1 MRRFVTF
8 VVLLLFTVPFGLSIS
23 GCHKAAVVTFCDG
36 TSSGVVVGQTTNIV
50 LQPKVYGISLSYGQK
65 GQISTPAATDCKGN
79 STSPAKYTYGT
90 TDMTLA
96 DVNPATGQLCAGN
109 WNRNSGG
116 SIADYTTCNLTNK
129 SGTAYVTA
137 AADGTTSN
145 PLPVFIHPVVTS
157 IVLGAPS
164 SSCSAS
170 TVSFNIASI
179 TRSSNSVTVSTATA
193 TGLTAGE
200 SFTVAGVTDTSF
212 NGAFAVNS
220 ISGTTLTYSQT
231 GANATSSGGQ
241 ITEPDLSTNCCDVAQ
256 NASTTA
262 PAYAGNVCLSQ
273 GVTGQLSARVYQNG
287 TTLPQDNISCQV
299 GHLTYS
305 PQDTTVVTIDQNGVA
320 TAVAPGSTIISATVS
335 STPSSAG
342 FFSTCPPVSISLT
355 NPGAT
360 SIAQNNTQPLVAV
373 VKDTNSVTLTGLSL
387 EYVSTTPQTIPGASS
402 ITPTYPGAASIT
414 ALCMPGT
421 CNPSPF
427 NQIGLFGNG
436 LPISSNKVQVTSPG
450 TVGTVLYIAS
460 TQSRYIVP
468 VDLTTTNLGT
478 PVLLPYVPN
487 SMVISV
493 DGTSI
498 YMGSSTELMVFNA
511 TSNALT
517 REDTSSPGTVLAVSP
532 DGGTVA
538 ITDTVRKVTT
548 LETSAGAVIT
558 TYGAASTHAQWTP
571 DSQTVYITAGSQLL
585 VYSTQ
590 TGWHSI
596 TPTTPVLDVATTTPA
611 VGAYFAGATTT
622 ARGYCPI
629 TTANGTISTTN
640 VFYPPADSQSV
651 VTDRIAAT
659 NDGNHIL
666 GVTAT
671 TGTPLLNDLTVSIPY
686 GNCPSAGLTF
696 SSTANGAFL
705 TGATATA
712 ITGVVPA
719 SDSSVAFVTY
729 TGTGGVL
736 PSYIPATSGL
746 GTVGSIKL
754 SGTAIAP
761 VAGVFSADNL
771 TFYTGT
777 TGDNL
782 VHIISRT
789 TLTDTKTI
797 APSLPIENGTTIVTP
812 NLLVQRVRKTTS

>member
-79 STSPAKYTYGT
+79 STSPTKYTYGT

-96 DVNPATGQLCAGN
+96 DVNPSTGQLCAGS
-109 WNRNSGG
+109 WNRNTGG
-116 SIADYTTCNLTNK
+116 SIADYTTCNPTNK

-170 TVSFNIASI
+170 KVSFNIASI
-179 TRSSNSVTVSTATA
+179 TRSSNTVTVTTTTS

-200 SFTVAGVTDTSF
+200 SFTVAGVADTSF

-220 ISGTTLTYSQT
+220 VSGTTLVYSQT
-231 GANATSSGGQ
+231 GSNATSSGGQ
-241 ITEPDLSTNCCDVAQ
+241 ITEPDLSTNCCTVAQ
-256 NASTTA
+256 NASTSA

-305 PQDTTVVTIDQNGVA
+305 PQDTTVVTVDQNGVA

-342 FFSTCPPVSISLT
+342 FFSTCPPVSITLT

-360 SIAQNNTQPLVAV
+360 SIGQNNTQPLTTTIL
-373 VKDTNSVTLTGLSL
+373 DTNGKTLTGVNL
-387 EYVSTTPQTIPGASS
+387 EYVSTTPQTIPGGSS

-450 TVGTVLYIAS
+450 TVGTILYIAS
-460 TQSRYIVP
+460 TQSQYIVP
-468 VDLTTTNLGT
+468 VDFTTTTLGT
-478 PVLLPYVPN
+478 PVRLPYVPN

-493 DGTSI
+493 DGSTI
-498 YMGSSTELMVFNA
+498 YLGSSTELMVYNA
-511 TSNALT
+511 VSNAVT
-517 REDTSSPGTVLAVSP
+517 REDQSSPGTVLAVSP
-532 DGGTVA
+532 DGNTVA
-538 ITDTVRKVTT
+538 ITDPVRKVTS

-558 TYGAASTHAQWTP
+558 TYGAVGTHAQWTP

-590 TGWHSI
+590 TGWHQLA
-596 TPTTPVLDVATTTPA
+596 PTTPALDVTITTPP
-611 VGAYFAGATTT
+611 VGAFFAGATTT

-629 TTANGTISTTN
+629 TTANGTTSTTN
-640 VFYPPADSQSV
+640 VFYPDAGVVGP
-651 VTDRIAAT
+651 VTDRVAAT
-659 NDGNHIL
+659 NDGVHIL

-671 TGTPLLNDLTVSIPY
+671 TGTPLLNDLVVKIPF
-686 GNCPSAGLTF
+686 GNCPPAGLTF
-696 SSTANGAFL
+696 GSTANGGFL
-705 TGATATA
+705 TGVTATA
-712 ITGVVPA
+712 ITGVVPS
-719 SDSSVAFVTY
+719 SDSAVAFVTY
-729 TGTGGVL
+729 TGTGGIL
-736 PSYIPATSGL
+736 PSYLPASSGL
-746 GTVGSIKL
+746 GTIGSVKL
-754 SGTAIAP
+754 SGTAVAP
-761 VAGVFSADNL
+761 VAGVFSSDNL

-782 VHIISRT
+782 VHIINRT

-797 APSLPIENGTTIVTP
+797 APNLPIVNGTTIVTP
-812 NLLVQRVRKTTS
+812 NLLVQRARKTTS

>member
-36 TSSGVVVGQTTNIV
+36 GSSGVVVGQTTNIV

-79 STSPAKYTYGT
+79 TTSPTKYVYGT
-90 TDMTLA
+90 TDMTIA
-96 DVNPATGQLCAGN
+96 DVNPSTGQLCAGT
-109 WNRNSGG
+109 WNRNTGG
-116 SIADYTTCNLTNK
+116 AIADYTTCNYTNK

-157 IVLGAPS
+157 IVLGSPS
-164 SSCSAS
+164 TSCS
-170 TVSFNIASI
+170 
-179 TRSSNSVTVSTATA
+179 
-193 TGLTAGE
+193 
-200 SFTVAGVTDTSF
+200 TD
-212 NGAFAVNS
+212 
-220 ISGTTLTYSQT
+220 
-231 GANATSSGGQ
+231 
-241 ITEPDLSTNCCDVAQ
+241 PDPSTNCCTVAQ
-256 NASTTA
+256 NASTSATA
-262 PAYAGNVCLSQ
+262 YSGNVCLSQ

-287 TTLPQDNISCQV
+287 TTLPADNISCLV

-305 PQDTTVVTIDQNGVA
+305 PQDSTVVTIDQNGVA

-342 FFSTCPPVSISLT
+342 FFSTCPPVSIALT

-360 SIAQNNTQPLVAV
+360 SIAQNNTQPLTAV
-373 VKDTNSVTLTGLSL
+373 VKDTNGVTLTGLSL
-387 EYVSTTPQTIPGASS
+387 EYVSTTPATIPGASS

-414 ALCMPGT
+414 AQCMPGT

-436 LPISSNKVQVTSPG
+436 LPVSSNKVQVTSPG
-450 TVGTVLYIAS
+450 TVGTILYIAS

-468 VDLTTTNLGT
+468 VDFTTSNLGT

-493 DGTSI
+493 DGSSI

-511 TSNALT
+511 VSNALT
-517 REDTSSPGTVLAVSP
+517 REDTSSPGTVLGVSP

-538 ITDTVRKVTT
+538 ITDTVRKVTS
-548 LETSAGAVIT
+548 LETSTGSVIT
-558 TYGAASTHAQWTP
+558 TYGAVGTHAQWTP
-571 DSQTVYITAGSQLL
+571 DSQTVYITGGSQLL

-590 TGWHSI
+590 TGWHAL

-622 ARGYCPI
+622 ARGYCPV
-629 TTANGTISTTN
+629 TTANGTTSTTN
-640 VFYPPADSQSV
+640 VFYPLADTQPV

-671 TGTPLLNDLTVSIPY
+671 TAAPLLNDLTVTIPI
-686 GNCPSAGLTF
+686 GSCPTAGLTF
-696 SSTANGAFL
+696 GSAASGTFL
-705 TGATATA
+705 TGVTATA
-712 ITGVVPA
+712 ITGVVPS
-719 SDSSVAFVTY
+719 SDSSVAFITY

-736 PSYIPATSGL
+736 PSYAPATSGL
-746 GTVGSIKL
+746 GTVGSVKL

-782 VHIISRT
+782 VHIINRT

-797 APSLPIENGTTIVTP
+797 APNLPIQNGTTIVTP
-812 NLLVQRVRKTTS
+812 NLLVQRARKTTT